1 MEKIDSIAN
10 IHPLTKPINAKVEVP
25 GSKSFTNRALIV
37 AALASGVTTLHGAS
51 NSNDS
56 RVLIK
61 LLERLGV
68 EIVERDGIIEVRGNG
83 GKFDEFNGVLNVEDA
98 GTVMRFLTA
107 ICCLVPGEITL
118 EGSERMNQRPIK
130 ELVDSLT
137 KLGAEITYMNNPGY
151 PPVKISGGT
160 IRGGNI
166 TVKGTIS
173 SQFISALLMLASL
186 LTNDTGIT
194 IEGEQVS
201 EPYIDMTISVMKEF
215 GVEVEKSK
223 NNYYVNSGQSY
234 KANKYSIEGD
244 TSSASYLFA
253 LAALTQSKIEVTNV
267 SGNSLQSDVR
277 FADILQQMGCTV
289 IKTKSSITVAGS
301 KVLKAVEVNMQSMPD
316 TAQTLA
322 VVAAFAQ
329 GETIITGLKTLQLKE
344 SKRITALQNELTK
357 MGIECKSG
365 ADYIKIKGGNAKGA
379 LIDTYNDHRMAM
391 AFSVAGTRINGIS
404 IESPQVVKKSFPAFW
419 EALQSIGV
427 NVEIG

>member
-1 MEKIDSIAN
+1 MEKVGSIAN
-10 IHPLTKPINAKVEVP
+10 IHPLTKPINVKVEVP

-37 AALASGVTTLHGAS
+37 AALANGVTTLHGAS

-68 EIVERDGIIEVRGNG
+68 EIVERDGIIEVKGNG
-83 GKFDEFNGVLNVEDA
+83 GVFDEFNGVLNVEDA

-130 ELVDSLT
+130 ELVDALT
-137 KLGAEITYMNNPGY
+137 RLGAEITYMNSPGY

-173 SQFISALLMLASL
+173 SQFISALLMLAPI
-186 LTNDTGIT
+186 LTSDTGIT

-201 EPYIDMTISVMKEF
+201 EPYIDMTISVMKQF
-215 GVEVEKSK
+215 GIEIEKSK
-223 NNYYVNSGQSY
+223 NNYYVNSGQLY
-234 KANKYSIEGD
+234 TANKYSVEGD
-244 TSSASYLFA
+244 ASSASYLFA

-267 SGNSLQSDVR
+267 SGNSLQSDIR

-289 IKTKSSITVAGS
+289 TKTKSSITVTGG
-301 KVLKAVEVNMQSMPD
+301 KVLKAVEVNMQNMPD

-322 VVAAFAQ
+322 VVASFAQ
-329 GETIITGLKTLQLKE
+329 GETVITGLKTLQLKE
-344 SKRITALQNELTK
+344 SKRITALQNELSK
-357 MGIECKSG
+357 MGVECKSG

-379 LIDTYNDHRMAM
+379 LIETYNDHRMAM
-391 AFSVAGTRINGIS
+391 AFSVAGARINGMS

-427 NVEIG
+427 NVEIE